1 MREIDAVKS
10 AGPCLRFKLCS
21 GYHQEM
27 EELIAK
33 RQFKDA
39 WDLIIAEI
47 EQDVENKEELKELFS
62 FVLNT
67 YW

>member
-1 MREIDAVKS
+1 
-10 AGPCLRFKLCS
+10 
-21 GYHQEM
+21 M